1 MTSSDIIWNLVELK
15 AHKLHLAPATNT
27 KLVRDLSIEL
37 DTLCETYAAV
47 EHPGDLIPEFRAM
60 YRAQALNY
68 AERKAA

>member
-1 MTSSDIIWNLVELK
+1 MTNSDIIWNMVEVK
-15 AHKLHLAPATNT
+15 ARELHHAPDTNRQ
-27 KLVRDLSIEL
+27 LVRDLSIEL

-47 EHPGDLIPEFRAM
+47 EHPDDLIPEFRAM